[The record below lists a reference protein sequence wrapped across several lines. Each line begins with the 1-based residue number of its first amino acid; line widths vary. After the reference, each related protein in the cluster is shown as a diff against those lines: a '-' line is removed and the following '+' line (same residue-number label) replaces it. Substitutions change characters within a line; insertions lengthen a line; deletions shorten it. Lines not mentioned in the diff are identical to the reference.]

1 MSLAEALGGQ
11 PYSGRVCAAKGCRR
25 AALNRVRAFLGSRVP
40 NTIDVC
46 TQHLL
51 ALEAAGELEDPVTC
65 AVQTCPN
72 TRAPNKRLCP
82 SCQAVANEL
91 QIKIPPYGKLGEKS
105 LLALKQIEA
114 VAAARA
120 KAPPEPVGVPAP
132 TLERLKEDIAGAL
145 AVDDVDASVPHEW
158 ETLVDDVRE
167 TARARREA
175 EAKLAELAAQRAEAD
190 DAPKGVSTDA
200 LGLRAPEQDEAAS
213 PPVALVCVA
222 CAHQHKG
229 DLGDAGA
236 CLSCGSGDVV
246 LVGDAHERELLTT
259 RLMDRVKSLRRELA
273 EEQAAH
279 LDQTRDYA
287 ALRNGLRDVFG
298 HGPDAPTPDKYLIA
312 RVKYLYPFA
321 PPVGGGVAIPQGED
335 HVLAFDRATGWRK
348 VPRGSVP
355 PLPELPEEEPPSVT
369 PTDVQGQG
377 DDRPTYESYDVELCG
392 HENLGR
398 VRARRTPMGGLELED
413 GSLIGPAA
421 IFRATRIQPPPPLPE
436 PAQGRVPYQ
445 DDSIPF

>member
-1 MSLAEALGGQ
+1 M
-11 PYSGRVCAAKGCRR
+11 V
-25 AALNRVRAFLGSRVP
+25 
-40 NTIDVC
+40 
-46 TQHLL
+46 
-51 ALEAAGELEDPVTC
+51 
-65 AVQTCPN
+65 
-72 TRAPNKRLCP
+72 
-82 SCQAVANEL
+82 
-91 QIKIPPYGKLGEKS
+91 
-105 LLALKQIEA
+105 
-114 VAAARA
+114 
-120 KAPPEPVGVPAP
+120 
-132 TLERLKEDIAGAL
+132 
-145 AVDDVDASVPHEW
+145 
-158 ETLVDDVRE
+158 
-167 TARARREA
+167 
-175 EAKLAELAAQRAEAD
+175 
-190 DAPKGVSTDA
+190 
-200 LGLRAPEQDEAAS
+200 
-213 PPVALVCVA
+213 LVCVA

-436 PAQGRVPYQ
+436 PAPGLQVLVDGEKRTVIAVGPLPRSKYTGANEEEEEGVMLSEGRYLLRDEWARPRVELPAPPAQGRVPYQ